1 MTRTIG
7 PTELRRVQITIND
20 EMATITT
27 KVRRQTAKRRRLKRI
42 EEDDDNNEHERKRE
56 RRGEK
61 NVALMMASNAITDD
75 LVFGVPNI
83 LPLLHISH

>member
-1 MTRTIG
+1 MG
-7 PTELRRVQITIND
+7 QE
-20 EMATITT
+20 
-27 KVRRQTAKRRRLKRI
+27 

-75 LVFGVPNI
+75 LVLGVPNI